1 MCESSL
7 DVASVFLGLS
17 LVSLQFL
24 QWPVAGLSLRDYFFS
39 LFSRAT
45 ELKGKEEVDPFVF
58 MYT

>member
-7 DVASVFLGLS
+7 DVASVLSGLS

-24 QWPVAGLSLRDYFFS
+24 QWPVAGLSFRDHFFS
-39 LFSRAT
+39 LFSRAA